1 MTLKEFAALGG
12 KARAKAL
19 GKDGMSKAG
28 RKAAQARW
36 SKVKP
41 SVQAS
46 TVPTASV

>member
-1 MTLKEFAALGG
+1 MTVQQFASLGG

-19 GKDGMSKAG
+19 GDSGCKTAA
-28 RKAAQARW
+28 RKAAKARW

-46 TVPTASV
+46 NVPAASV